1 MLKTLPSNPSL
12 ENLRKQAKTILK
24 SHVSGDTQA
33 CETLR
38 RLPRF
43 AGKTDAEILKAEV
56 SLQEVQHA
64 LALDYGFR
72 DWKALA
78 DWVAG
83 HSPGNTSV
91 PFANFADL
99 TKLDDLSLQLLLW
112 EVDTRRLIEGL
123 SDQPAEVQDRFLQNM
138 SRNAADLI
146 REGFG
151 RYGPYMPATT
161 AKSRELI
168 VDIANILKEKGR
180 IPANKEQTTMENAA
194 NKDRIEDVYK
204 TLGEAPSSRMNNRQL
219 IGVFKNI
226 MGVALKGGLVVLDD
240 VPEKF
245 DDGFIQAGLRLV
257 IDGTDTSIVREILEA
272 KKKTVLADQERR
284 MNLVISAVQS
294 LSSGDH
300 PHILEAKCLALLP
313 SE

>member
-1 MLKTLPSNPSL
+1 MPKTLPSNPSL

-24 SHVSGDTQA
+24 SHASGEA
-33 CETLR
+33 SVCETLR
-38 RLPRF
+38 LMPRF
-43 AGKTDAEILKAEV
+43 AGKLDAEILKTEV

-64 LALDYGFR
+64 LALDYGYK

-83 HSPGNTSV
+83 HSPGNTST
-91 PFANFADL
+91 PFTDFADL
-99 TKLDDLSLQLLLW
+99 AGLDDLSLQLLLL

-123 SDQPAEVQDRFLQNM
+123 SDQPADIQDRFLKNM

-151 RYGPYMPATT
+151 RYGPYMPAWT
-161 AKSRELI
+161 AKSRKLI
-168 VDIANILKEKGR
+168 LDIANILKEKGR

-194 NKDRIEDVYK
+194 NKDRIEDIYK
-204 TLGEAPSSRMNNRQL
+204 SLAETPASRMNNRQL

-245 DDGFIQAGLRLV
+245 DDRFIQAGLRLV

-284 MNLVISAVQS
+284 MDLVISAVQS